1 MRKEGPMLL
10 SIVAAAVMIFS
21 RYFAL
26 GQTWRLDTAW
36 GDWFLI
42 SMATGIGVGFI
53 NLALLH
59 YKNVVRRAR
68 KWWASV
74 VVLVVMF
81 PYLALIIYED
91 VTGPHVEWFLDAVT
105 RPIGSTIF
113 AMLAFFIFSAAYR
126 AFRIKTLESTLLL
139 AAGFI
144 AMWGTAPI
152 GGAIYAPIETW
163 RQWLLDVVVTGS
175 YRSITVGAFLG
186 AYAVAIRIL
195 LGLERA
201 HIAGGGE

>member
-10 SIVAAAVMIFS
+10 SIVAAAIMIFS
-21 RYFAL
+21 KYFSL
-26 GQTWRLDTAW
+26 GQQWRLDSTW
-36 GDWFLI
+36 GNWFLI

-59 YKNVVRRAR
+59 YKNVVRRTR

-74 VVLVVMF
+74 VVLVIMF

-91 VTGPHVEWFLDAVT
+91 VTGPHVTWFLDGVT

-126 AFRIKTLESTLLL
+126 AFRIKTIESSLLL
-139 AAGFI
+139 VAAFV
-144 AMWGTAPI
+144 AMMGTAPI
-152 GGAIYAPIETW
+152 GGAIFPPIEAW
-163 RQWLLDVVVTGS
+163 RQWLFDVVVTGS

-201 HIAGGGE
+201 HLAAGGE